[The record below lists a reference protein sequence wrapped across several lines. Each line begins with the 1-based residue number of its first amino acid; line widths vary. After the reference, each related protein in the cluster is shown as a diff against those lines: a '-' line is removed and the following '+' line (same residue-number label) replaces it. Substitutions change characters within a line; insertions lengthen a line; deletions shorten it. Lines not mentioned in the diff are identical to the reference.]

1 MNTKIRTLAN
11 NIDNLNSLC
20 ENLNFESQDGIDKT
34 VSDFSEF
41 LNGIMS
47 PYFKVRPKVSTSRKK
62 QDRIMPVIEDKP
74 WFNDECKRRSNLYKK
89 FLNVFNHS
97 KCSTHHLN
105 LVTAK
110 RNYKLLEAKLKRN
123 YKKQQGNM
131 LEGLKRHNPKLF
143 YRKFSSKRKV
153 KPKATGKEFFDHFKR
168 IASEI
173 NSEENSRNGNSNNDE
188 IPVYEE
194 LDCVI
199 TNKEILCAI
208 SSLKRSKS
216 HGIDGLLN
224 EYFIEFQDMLMPV
237 FSKLFNASVKDSI
250 KSISVFC
257 KSFVKA
263 TVELNMCSATT
274 RLMINSNRSIAF
286 ILCAA
291 LSSLSSLSE
300 LRAETTTSNAV
311 RNVYS
316 ESARLDRRVSHS
328 VLNFVRRSSC
338 S

>member
-1 MNTKIRTLAN
+1 FTQFSDHASLHLEIKIKNVNFTDELITDCEPGYGVERKTFKWRDEYKSQCKETLAN
-11 NIDNLNSLC
+11 NIDKLNSLC

-74 WFNDECKRRSNLYKK
+74 WFNDECKRRYNLYKK

-237 FSKLFNASVKDSI
+237 FSKLFN
-250 KSISVFC
+250 
-257 KSFVKA
+257 
-263 TVELNMCSATT
+263 
-274 RLMINSNRSIAF
+274 
-286 ILCAA
+286 
-291 LSSLSSLSE
+291 
-300 LRAETTTSNAV
+300 
-311 RNVYS
+311 
-316 ESARLDRRVSHS
+316 
-328 VLNFVRRSSC
+328 
-338 S
+338 